1 MTVGILQDIIEK
13 VREVSASGNSLQVTD
28 EKIVKYINSYYLYD
42 LPNDLRNIKL
52 KDVYAFNTY
61 QGVDVYP
68 FDFDHWSTVEG
79 PAYCGKIQIPL
90 FQDKRSFYAYNF
102 NSQQLE
108 TFDSGDGTE
117 GPYSGNTQAYP
128 IIKSTNNNPRVS
140 TQVSNSSVFPAG
152 YPPTFSQNN
161 IDRLQN
167 ILISANTATSSL
179 HVTDDGAGNLIG
191 DCTTGTINYA
201 TGAIANL
208 KFAINGIDEDV
219 PSGNN
224 INIQYCQ
231 AVQGQPYTILFF
243 QNQFTVRPVP
253 DQAYTIELTAYRQ
266 PSQAL
271 LGTNSNTTPDLGG
284 RPEEMY
290 WWELIAFGVAKKLYQ
305 DRLDTD
311 GVQMM
316 DAFLQEKI
324 SEARTRTY
332 GQLGTRQVQTMF
344 RDETNNNNQIGWT
357 RW

>member
-1 MTVGILQDIIEK
+1 MTVGTLQDIIEK

-28 EKIVKYINSYYLYD
+28 SKIIKYINSYYLYD

-52 KDVYAFNTY
+52 KDVYTFNTI

-68 FDFDHWSTVEG
+68 FDFEHWSTVEA
-79 PAYCGKIQIPL
+79 PAYCGKVQMVF
-90 FQDKRSFYAYNF
+90 FQDKSSFYGYNS

-108 TFDSGDGTE
+108 TFDSGDATT
-117 GPYSGNTQAYP
+117 GPFSGNTVAYP
-128 IIKSTNNNPRVS
+128 IIKSVNNNAMTD
-140 TQVSNSSVFPAG
+140 TQTANTQVFPAG
-152 YPPTFSQNN
+152 YPVSFNDPN
-161 IDRLQN
+161 ISRIQN

-191 DCTTGTINYA
+191 DCTAGTIDYM
-201 TGAIANL
+201 TGAIAGL
-208 KFAINGIDEDV
+208 IFTSAV
-219 PSGNN
+219 PSGND
-224 INIQYCQ
+224 INIQYWQ
-231 AVQGQPYTILFF
+231 SVQSQPYTMLFF
-243 QNQFTVRPVP
+243 QNQFVLRPVP
-253 DQAYTIELTAYRQ
+253 DQAYTIEITAYRQ

-271 LGTNSNTTPDLGG
+271 LGTTSNTTPDLSG
-284 RPEEMY
+284 RPEEMF

-332 GQLGTRQVQTMF
+332 AQLGTRQIGTIY
-344 RDETNNNNQIGWT
+344 RDETRNQNTAGWVG
-357 RW
+357 W